1 MNKKSVCNY
10 KIVALIVLLFLLG
23 GTVRAAESD
32 LVINEIA
39 WMGTESSH
47 YDEWI
52 ELKNNSEEVVNL
64 AKWKLKTDDED
75 LIINLKGE
83 VEPNAFFILE
93 RTDDKTLPEVEAD
106 QIYKGGLDN
115 KGQHLK
121 LMKNNK
127 VVQEINDKAGWRAGN
142 KEDYKTME
150 KGEEWHTSREK
161 GGTPDRNN
169 SEPVPKEEQMPSR
182 PLTSS
187 LEQNNNFWFTLTTGL
202 IVSIF
207 SAAVIYFLNYKL
219 KQNEN

>member
-1 MNKKSVCNY
+1 
-10 KIVALIVLLFLLG
+10 
-23 GTVRAAESD
+23 
-32 LVINEIA
+32 
-39 WMGTESSH
+39 
-47 YDEWI
+47 
-52 ELKNNSEEVVNL
+52 
-64 AKWKLKTDDED
+64 
-75 LIINLKGE
+75 
-83 VEPNAFFILE
+83 
-93 RTDDKTLPEVEAD
+93 
-106 QIYKGGLDN
+106 
-115 KGQHLK
+115 
-121 LMKNNK
+121 MKNDK

-161 GGTPDRNN
+161 GGTPDQNN